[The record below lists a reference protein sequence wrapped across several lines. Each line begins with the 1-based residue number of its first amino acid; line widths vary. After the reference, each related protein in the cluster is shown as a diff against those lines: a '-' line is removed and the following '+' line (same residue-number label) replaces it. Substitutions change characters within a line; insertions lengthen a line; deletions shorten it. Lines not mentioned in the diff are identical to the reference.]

1 MRNRSVIF
9 LNVQLPLPPLP
20 QRDPSEKAPVYEEPL
35 SLGAKKDAFLG
46 PPPQYQSV
54 VDEDGVLQPPKV
66 PSQYLSTEDLHELGL
81 DTVSPP
87 VPSPPN
93 SPPLL
98 VPPPPFAPPP
108 PSVEVG
114 TVLYR
119 YGQYIINTAG
129 CQLTYMA
136 CSINIATESLGGF
149 KN

>member
-1 MRNRSVIF
+1 MRNHFVIF
-9 LNVQLPLPPLP
+9 LNIQLPLPPLP

-35 SLGAKKDAFLG
+35 TLGAKKDTFLG

-114 TVLYR
+114 TGAVQIRTVHNQYCRLPVYV
-119 YGQYIINTAG
+119 YGVFI
-129 CQLTYMA
+129 LLL
-136 CSINIATESLGGF
+136 SLGGF